1 MSKKFSI
8 LQNPTFKSTVSIPRI
23 GGEPIN
29 VEFEFKY
36 LPRKELAALY
46 EGWQK
51 EAKELNISED
61 STLLELTE
69 AEVNLQVKQ
78 LKDIL
83 VGWSFE
89 DEFSDENIAM
99 LVGTSVHATSAI
111 TGTYSDAYSKAKLGN

>member
-111 TGTYSDAYSKAKLGN
+111 TGAYSDAYSKAKLGN